1 MYYLIFSSYQD
12 IRRTNRIHTVI
23 FESNDSY
30 ITNEMFKFFSNIE
43 DRQFHFTQPI
53 DNYRKLT
60 SIFYSDVRNS
70 IHSKKQLDELNDIK
84 ESPETDIECKNEIIR
99 FLHFLGFIT
108 ELLSTLTNKT
118 YKLEIISVEDHLP
131 IDC

>member
-43 DRQFHFTQPI
+43 DR
-53 DNYRKLT
+53 
-60 SIFYSDVRNS
+60 
-70 IHSKKQLDELNDIK
+70 
-84 ESPETDIECKNEIIR
+84 
-99 FLHFLGFIT
+99 
-108 ELLSTLTNKT
+108 
-118 YKLEIISVEDHLP
+118 
-131 IDC
+131 